1 MGLGPGPVWAWAQG
15 RYGLWDLGAV
25 HFQTISLSLSLS
37 LCICELKNIK
47 KIDMHVNNNQIYL
60 HDYCSN
66 NLNLNVLIW
75 VIFEVK
81 CAKFTPYAIIH
92 RLM

>member
-1 MGLGPGPVWAWAQG
+1 MGFG
-15 RYGLWDLGAV
+15 
-25 HFQTISLSLSLS
+25 ISVPYTFRQFLSLSLS

-81 CAKFTPYAIIH
+81 CAKLYINYVSALNALNVAI
-92 RLM
+92 LLL